1 MILILPFGGIIK
13 KTKRMKTYF
22 IILCVTLLTLGVSA
36 QNKVTGYVYNDLNQN
51 NKKEQKETGINNVAV
66 TNGEQVVLTD
76 KNGKYELPLGK
87 DNIISIIKPTG
98 YKIATDGNNL
108 PQFFYN
114 HKPKGS
120 PELKFQGVLPT
131 GKLPKFVDFGLV
143 ETLEDNSFTALV
155 FGDPQAYTLEEIE
168 YFRKGIIDEVKGIN
182 NIPFGIS
189 LGDLVGNDLNLFK
202 PYINAVKKVG
212 IPWYN
217 VIGNHDLNFD
227 AKMDKMSDE
236 TYEAHFGPANYA
248 FNYGKV
254 HFIVLDNILYPDPRD
269 SKGYWG
275 GFRED
280 QLNFIANDLKYV
292 PKDHLIVL
300 AFHIPLSEP
309 DGDAFRDKDRE
320 RLFSLLKDYPNTLS
334 LSAHT
339 HIQKQ
344 SLFTKTEGWLRQKPH
359 HEYNV
364 GTTSGDWYSGKLDAS
379 GVPISTMRDGTPKGY
394 AFLHFNG
401 NKYNIE
407 YKVAGKP
414 KDYQIEVFAPK
425 VVAKG
430 KRTKAGI
437 YANFFMGNEGDSV
450 LYRIDEGEWSPM
462 IYVLDYDPAY
472 AALVHEWDTSTE
484 LMAGKRSSN
493 PVISNHLWRGSIPT
507 KLDVGIHHIEIKATD
522 MFGNE
527 HITTSSYRLEA
538 PKQ

>member
-1 MILILPFGGIIK
+1 
-13 KTKRMKTYF
+13 MKTAF
-22 IILCVTLLTLGVSA
+22 ILLCASLLTLGVTA
-36 QNKVTGYVYNDLNQN
+36 QNKITGYVYNDLNQN
-51 NKKEQKETGINNVAV
+51 NKKERQEKGIDNVAV

-76 KNGKYELPLGK
+76 INGKYELPLGL
-87 DNIISIIKPTG
+87 DNIISIIKPSG
-98 YKIATDGNNL
+98 YKIAADENNL

-114 HKPKGS
+114 YKPKGS
-120 PELKFQGVLPT
+120 PELKYKGVSPS
-131 GKLPKFVDFGLV
+131 GKLPKSLDFGLI
-143 ETLEDNSFTALV
+143 ETPETNSFTALI
-155 FGDPQAYTLEEIE
+155 FGDPQAYTYEEIE
-168 YFRKGIIDEVKGIN
+168 YFEKGIIAEVEGIK

-189 LGDLVGNDLNLFK
+189 LGDLVGNNLNLFN
-202 PYINAVKKVG
+202 PYIGAIKKIG

-217 VIGNHDLNFD
+217 VMGNHDLNFD
-227 AKMDKMSDE
+227 AETDKMSDE

-269 SKGYWG
+269 SEGYWG

-309 DGDAFRDKDRE
+309 DGDSFKDEDRAH
-320 RLFSLLKDYPNTLS
+320 LFGLLKDFPNTLS

-344 SLFTKTEGWLRQKPH
+344 SFFTEAEGWAREKPH

-364 GTTSGDWYSGKLDAS
+364 GTTSGDWYSGKLNEQ
-379 GVPISTMRDGTPKGY
+379 GIPISTMRDGTPKGY
-394 AFLHFNG
+394 AFLHFDG

-414 KDYQIEVFAPK
+414 KEYQMEVFAPK

-430 KRTKAGI
+430 KNTKAGI
-437 YANFFMGNEGDSV
+437 YANFFMGHEADSV
-450 LYRIDEGEWSPM
+450 MYRIDNGEWKPM
-462 IYVLDYDPAY
+462 NHVLDYDPAY
-472 AALVHEWDTSTE
+472 VALVQEWDTTNE
-484 LMAGKRSSN
+484 LMEGRRSSN

-507 KLDVGIHHIEIKATD
+507 KLDVGIHQIEIKAID

-527 HITTSSYRLEA
+527 HIAASSYRLEH